1 MVPWPSGK
9 AKVCKTFIRQ
19 FKSGRYLHL
28 WCSLLMQNPKSS
40 QKSEH
45 YFLYAL
51 SDGKCLKFTDKM
63 LTRIFGF
70 PLMQL
75 SFQKRLEPFESVKE
89 AIWAA
94 PFLISSEISKRAQL
108 FYRVF
113 RILSFE
119 NQPGI
124 LGRRSLENPGFFYFQ
139 KGRWL
144 SAPDS
149 RPFSC
154 FREDGFFAFSHYYSV
169 TTKGRRRNGG

>member
-1 MVPWPSGK
+1 MVRQRSAKPSFASSNLAGTSICDVHFWCRTQKVLGK
-9 AKVCKTFIRQ
+9 VNITFYMH
-19 FKSGRYLHL
+19 F
-28 WCSLLMQNPKSS
+28 LM
-40 QKSEH
+40 E
-45 YFLYAL
+45 
-51 SDGKCLKFTDKM
+51 KCLKFTGKM

-75 SFQKRLEPFESVKE
+75 SFQKRLEPFASVKE

-154 FREDGFFAFSHYYSV
+154 FREDGFFRFLTQLFRAW
-169 TTKGRRRNGG
+169 KGRRRKGR